1 MEVHG
6 ALFSEYQWT
15 HRSRLYHS
23 EAASENG
30 STLFVWN
37 QSDPIRSLSDHS
49 PLLNQ
54 IGDTSDSIQI
64 SYMKFWL
71 HEAFTMTG
79 KSEIPVQAGKTLLAV
94 KCVELPA
101 CLDIARCLTDRN
113 EGTGDSKL
121 SLVLLFILR
130 TLQSN
135 CTNSHHRTPQVQMD
149 RSLICLEDPSL
160 LIIRALF
167 TRGLLFL
174 APKIQRGT

>member
-1 MEVHG
+1 MKVEG
-6 ALFSEYQWT
+6 TLFSEYQWT
-15 HRSRLYHS
+15 HRFRLYHS

-30 STLFVWN
+30 SSLSAWN
-37 QSDPIRSLSDHS
+37 QSDLIRSLSDHS
-49 PLLNQ
+49 PLSNP

-64 SYMKFWL
+64 SYVKFWL

-121 SLVLLFILR
+121 SLVRLFILR

-135 CTNSHHRTPQVQMD
+135 LTALMVSHFIAWLSSEHDRT
-149 RSLICLEDPSL
+149 SLRFKRIVH
-160 LIIRALF
+160 
-167 TRGLLFL
+167 
-174 APKIQRGT
+174 